1 MNAVRRTRG
10 IRKIIRKII
19 CGEAAPKY
27 VTAGEK
33 NCGEML
39 REARTRQQNPGP
51 SDRAIMTWAEFDLNR
66 EILDGFWEIRTA

>member
-10 IRKIIRKII
+10 IRKVIRTVI

-27 VTAGEK
+27 VTAGAK

-39 REARTRQQNPGP
+39 REARSGRQHSGP
-51 SDRAIMTWAEFDLNR
+51 SDRDIMTWAEFDLTR
-66 EILDGFWEIRTA
+66 EILGGFWEIRTA